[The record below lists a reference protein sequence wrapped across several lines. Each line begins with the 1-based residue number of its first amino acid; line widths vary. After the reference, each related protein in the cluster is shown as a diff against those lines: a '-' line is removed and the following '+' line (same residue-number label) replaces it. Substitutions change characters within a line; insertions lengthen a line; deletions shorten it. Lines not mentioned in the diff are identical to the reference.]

1 MLKQV
6 NLLGHDY
13 SLYMNHAWSSF
24 SSLRDFVTKMKESFD
39 DDKSQHINLPLAAW
53 KEIDSKYD
61 EGKYLEWQ
69 EACGGL
75 FISALRNLSIR
86 FLCVALYILQ
96 SKPEIDSNIKVLLSD
111 VCETLGNKFYSEMM
125 TSQKYGWPMRVVT
138 SERKRDI
145 AVIAKACYLASIKHA
160 DDSIDEGDNSDD
172 HSTWDLQ
179 FMVGKCDE
187 KIAGT
192 YEQEAFAKQTESS
205 PGKIRRYEQ
214 HTSAAMLV
222 YTQALVEAT
231 KMEEAGTQL
240 LDSGGSGHGST
251 EILYR
256 LHASRLKCLIRA
268 VSRNE
273 EEREQAEL
281 EALRLTE
288 KFYFKEPDAPV
299 AQGKDI
305 QERMWIVFADVVDG
319 LSECRKLKPYFHR
332 SVYRHAQA
340 LMWSPVF
347 YDPTSS
353 EGSMGIVPATHSRQ
367 IKGLDSSKP
376 AALSAE
382 AVIGA
387 LFDKKRIQLC
397 AVWVTNSGAASP
409 FQAMNS
415 LVRKYD
421 SLRGKYIGAYLETL
435 RICKRRPEVEMIMKW
450 LYTSKRDQPSY
461 FQAGAMNG
469 GDKPTVSQT
478 QDPLLIFGS
487 KSVLR
492 SRGFLLSAKRK
503 ANGVLA
509 DILMHEIS
517 KKVAATASSKAS
529 SSSDRTKMT
538 EFYLKHTYACYLRL
552 NCSIEDLNKMRAWK
566 YGSEPFYEVDA
577 LCQAYLSL
585 GDTIQDDLASSSD
598 FGDWAGGG
606 RKSMI
611 FKAALAKCKT
621 LFPSLSANA
630 VFGKSKAKKVK
641 SSNSG
646 TQDAPD
652 PDEIKKGKRKSPSAS
667 SDDMDLLLSGG
678 HQSSE
683 RDTKKVSFE
692 VSVPIG
698 LTSGDTFLT
707 SVRVGGSG
715 PMKIKLTVPEGDHS
729 TLRFH
734 LNVPKSKISQGSK
747 RPKLND

>member
-1 MLKQV
+1 
-6 NLLGHDY
+6 
-13 SLYMNHAWSSF
+13 
-24 SSLRDFVTKMKESFD
+24 
-39 DDKSQHINLPLAAW
+39 
-53 KEIDSKYD
+53 
-61 EGKYLEWQ
+61 
-69 EACGGL
+69 
-75 FISALRNLSIR
+75 
-86 FLCVALYILQ
+86 
-96 SKPEIDSNIKVLLSD
+96 
-111 VCETLGNKFYSEMM
+111 
-125 TSQKYGWPMRVVT
+125 
-138 SERKRDI
+138 
-145 AVIAKACYLASIKHA
+145 
-160 DDSIDEGDNSDD
+160 
-172 HSTWDLQ
+172 
-179 FMVGKCDE
+179 
-187 KIAGT
+187 
-192 YEQEAFAKQTESS
+192 
-205 PGKIRRYEQ
+205 
-214 HTSAAMLV
+214 
-222 YTQALVEAT
+222 
-231 KMEEAGTQL
+231 MEEAGTQL

-268 VSRNE
+268 VSRKE

-288 KFYFKEPDAPV
+288 KYYLKEPDAPV
-299 AQGKDI
+299 DAHDKDI
-305 QERMWIVFADVVDG
+305 QERIWIVFADVVDG

-353 EGSMGIVPATHSRQ
+353 EGSMGIVPATHSCQ

-376 AALSAE
+376 AAFSAE
-382 AVIGA
+382 TIIGA
-387 LFDKKRIQLC
+387 LFEKKRVQLC
-397 AVWVTNSGAASP
+397 AVWITNSGAASP

-435 RICKRRPEVEMIMKW
+435 RICKRRPEVEMIMKC

-469 GDKPTVSQT
+469 GDKPTISPT

-487 KSVLR
+487 NSVLR
-492 SRGFLLSAKRK
+492 SRGFILSAKRK

-509 DILMHEIS
+509 DILMHEMS
-517 KKVAATASSKAS
+517 KKVAAMASSKAS
-529 SSSDRTKMT
+529 SSPSECTKMA
-538 EFYLKHTYACYLRL
+538 EFYLKHAYACYLRL
-552 NCSIEDLNKMRAWK
+552 NCSIEDLNKVRAWK
-566 YGSEPFYEVDA
+566 YGSEPFHEVDA

-598 FGDWAGGG
+598 FGDWSGGG

-630 VFGKSKAKKVK
+630 VFGKYKAKKVK
-641 SSNSG
+641 GGNGSTHNA
-646 TQDAPD
+646 TD
-652 PDEIKKGKRKSPSAS
+652 PDEIKKGKRKSPSES

-683 RDTKKVSFE
+683 RETKKVSFE